1 MGQSGKFHFKLQPLL
16 NKERIYEEE
25 CVGRLRDIQ
34 GLFMNEKNE
43 LENLKKSKLDSQSLL
58 SSRKNQVIAS
68 DELRT
73 YEDYFL
79 NIGYRIDSS
88 KSRIQEISTA
98 MNTVQEELVEIIKK
112 RKGLEK
118 LRDRWEEEYK
128 IELELVLNREMDDI
142 AMTKFSNKL
151 VTENDQA

>member
-1 MGQSGKFHFKLQPLL
+1 MGQNAKFHFKLQPLL

-25 CVGRLRDIQ
+25 CVGRLRDVQ
-34 GLFMNEKNE
+34 GVFLNEKSE
-43 LENLKKSKLDSQSLL
+43 LENLKKSKLDSQSTL
-58 SSRKNQVIAS
+58 SSIRNHILTS
-68 DELRT
+68 GELRT

-79 NIGYRIDSS
+79 NIGCRIDAS
-88 KSRIQEISTA
+88 KSRIQELSTA
-98 MNTVQEELVEIIKK
+98 LNTVQEELMEIIKK

-118 LRDRWEEEYK
+118 LRDRWEEEYR
-128 IELELVLNREMDDI
+128 IELELVLNKEMDDI